1 MQGASYYA
9 ITTKFNLTIKSVRA
23 SKDIEEKA
31 DDGAFRLKTPS
42 PHRAIVSVVRPIKGP
57 QDILLELT
65 MERYQLG
72 RYQATA
78 LANIYI
84 FVTPYVF

>member
-1 MQGASYYA
+1 M
-9 ITTKFNLTIKSVRA
+9 KSVRA
-23 SKDIEEKA
+23 PKDIGEEA
-31 DDGAFRLKTPS
+31 GESTFRLKNPS
-42 PHRAIVSVVRPIKGP
+42 PHRAIISVVKPIKGP

-65 MERYQLG
+65 MERYHLG

-78 LANIYI
+78 LANIFI